1 VPAIA
6 SRDLLVCLRCN
17 RLCCCARFEVT
28 EVTPV
33 RMRLTKVLGGG
44 QLDTHIAFNGTW
56 HIVLQVYT
64 ANTVRPGTV
73 GLFRPIHG

>member
-1 VPAIA
+1 
-6 SRDLLVCLRCN
+6 
-17 RLCCCARFEVT
+17 
-28 EVTPV
+28 V